1 MKKNYKILFVL
12 LWLVPTSLS
21 SQTKMSKEERE
32 QLAKTQL
39 DNKQYENSIAN
50 YTILIN
56 GDSNNAYYFNQRGL
70 SYYNLGNMKK
80 AKENFSMA
88 TLYSDKEP
96 TYWTNLSAVYNNL
109 NDDKRSYETAIKA
122 LQYGKSQ
129 LTIYNAGSSANNY
142 KMLQKGIEILTNVGE
157 FYHNDQE
164 NLLASLYYKLEDY
177 DKSIDHYEIFFKN
190 YNPESSSVAF
200 NILTEKR
207 MYYFAMLAKCL
218 EDVRQNKTFNK
229 KDALEN
235 TFTELVNAK
244 GYSYE
249 EKFIESSAEWMR
261 FIVKSDAS
269 YKIFF
274 VKLANNIKDK
284 TKQDN
289 FLQLLEQ

>member
-12 LWLVPTSLS
+12 VWLTSCSLS
-21 SQTKMSKEERE
+21 AQTKMNKEERE

-56 GDSNNAYYFNQRGL
+56 EDSNNAYYFNQRGL

-96 TYWTNLSAVYNNL
+96 TYWSNLSAVYNNL
-109 NDDKRSYETAIKA
+109 DDNKQSYETAIKA
-122 LQYGKSQ
+122 FQYGKSQ
-129 LTIYNAGSSANNY
+129 LTIYNAGSAANNY
-142 KMLQKGIEILTNVGE
+142 KMLQKGIDVLTNVGD

-177 DKSIDHYEIFFKN
+177 DKSIAHYEVFFKN
-190 YNPESSSVAF
+190 YSSEDSSVAF

-207 MYYFAMLAKCL
+207 MYYFALMAKCL
-218 EDVRQNKTFNK
+218 EDVRQKKIFNK
-229 KDALEN
+229 KEALEN
-235 TFTELVNAK
+235 TFAELINGK

-249 EKFIESSAEWMR
+249 DKFVESSLEWMKFI
-261 FIVKSDAS
+261 VQYDAS
-269 YKIFF
+269 YKAFF
-274 VKLANNIKDK
+274 VKLADDIHDK
-284 TKQDN
+284 TKQEKYR
-289 FLQLLEQ
+289 QLLEQ